1 MTVVGELAAAHTLAR
16 RPLRFDEYLTIALY
30 GESGFYAAGGQA
42 GRRGDF
48 ITSPEIGP
56 LFGAVIARWIA
67 AEHRR
72 LGQPA
77 AFTIV
82 EAGAGPGALARS
94 ILHAAPQ
101 WAGHYVAV
109 EISAVQRGHHPAG
122 VVSQATMPAE
132 PFTGVIIANELF
144 DNLPFRLAVFDDG
157 WREATVEVAT
167 DGTLSERLVPAP
179 DEWAWLPS
187 NAPHGARVPI
197 HDAAVGWVGE
207 ARASL
212 TEGTVLMIDYCTART
227 AELALRPWRE
237 WLRTYRA
244 QERGQ
249 HYLRDAGEQDITT
262 QVCLDQFPDPAA
274 LRTQAQFLQRWGIDE
289 LVEEGRAAWSAAAA
303 APDLAAL
310 RMRSRVRE
318 AESLLAVDGLGGF
331 LVAEW

>member
-1 MTVVGELAAAHTLAR
+1 MTVSDDLAAAQETAG
-16 RPLRFDEYLTIALY
+16 RPLRFDEYLAVSLY
-30 GESGFYAAGGQA
+30 GDHGFYAAGGQA

-67 AEHRR
+67 AQFVA
-72 LGQPA
+72 LGEPDE
-77 AFTIV
+77 FTIV
-82 EAGAGPGALARS
+82 EAGAGPGTLARS
-94 ILHAAPQ
+94 VLHAAPQ
-101 WAGHYVAV
+101 WSGRYVAV
-109 EISAVQRGHHPAG
+109 EISAAQRDQHPSG
-122 VVSQATMPAE
+122 VVSRATMPGE

-157 WREATVEVAT
+157 WREATVDVAA
-167 DGTLSERLVPAP
+167 DGTLSERLARAP
-179 DEWAWLPS
+179 ESWNWLPA

-197 HDAAVGWVGE
+197 HDAARAWLDD
-207 ARASL
+207 ARARL
-212 TEGTVLMIDYCTART
+212 TGTVLMVDYCTART

-244 QERGQ
+244 QERGA

-262 QVCLDQFPDPAA
+262 QVCLDQFPEPTA

-289 LVEEGRAAWSAAAA
+289 LVEEGRTAWSAAAA

-318 AESLLAVDGLGGF
+318 AESLLAADGLGGF